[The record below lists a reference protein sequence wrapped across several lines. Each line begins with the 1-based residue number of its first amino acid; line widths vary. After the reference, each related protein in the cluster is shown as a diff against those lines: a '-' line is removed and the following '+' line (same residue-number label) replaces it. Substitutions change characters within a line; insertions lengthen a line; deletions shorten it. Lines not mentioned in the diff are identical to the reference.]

1 MDINDRI
8 CVKACLDH
16 YYMIQ
21 RFDLRKAW
29 HDMLEARTENRPK
42 TAEYFRVLCRACA
55 RCAQGQEG
63 HLRLM
68 HPAGRGAVG

>member
-1 MDINDRI
+1 MEINDRI

-29 HDMLEARTENRPK
+29 HDMLKARIDNMPK
-42 TAEYFRVLCRACA
+42 TAEYYRTLCRACA
-55 RCAQGQEG
+55 RNLKDARRSRRAIYG
-63 HLRLM
+63 
-68 HPAGRGAVG
+68 

>member
-1 MDINDRI
+1 MDINNRI

-29 HDMLEARTENRPK
+29 HDMLKARTDHMPK

-55 RCAQGQEG
+55 KN
-63 HLRLM
+63 LRD
-68 HPAGRGAVG
+68 ARRARRAIYG

>member
-21 RFDLRKAW
+21 RFDLRKVW
-29 HDMLEARTENRPK
+29 HDMLKARTENRPK
-42 TAEYFRVLCRACA
+42 TAECLRVLCRACA
-55 RCAQGQEG
+55 RN
-63 HLRLM
+63 LRD
-68 HPAGRGAVG
+68 ARKARRVIYG

>member
-1 MDINDRI
+1 MDINNRI
-8 CVKACLDH
+8 CVKSCLDH

-55 RCAQGQEG
+55 RN
-63 HLRLM
+63 LRD
-68 HPAGRGAVG
+68 ARKARRAIYD

>member
-1 MDINDRI
+1 MNINDRI

-29 HDMLEARTENRPK
+29 HDMLKARIDNMPK
-42 TAEYFRVLCRACA
+42 TAEYYRCLCRACA
-55 RCAQGQEG
+55 RN
-63 HLRLM
+63 LRD
-68 HPAGRGAVG
+68 ARRARSAIYY

>member
-1 MDINDRI
+1 MEINDRI

-29 HDMLEARTENRPK
+29 HDMLKARIDNMAK
-42 TAEYFRVLCRACA
+42 TAEYYRVLCRACA
-55 RCAQGQEG
+55 RN
-63 HLRLM
+63 LRD
-68 HPAGRGAVG
+68 ARRARRAIYG

>member
-1 MDINDRI
+1 MEINDRI

-29 HDMLEARTENRPK
+29 HDMLKARNDNMSK
-42 TAEYFRVLCRACA
+42 TAEYYRTLCRACA
-55 RCAQGQEG
+55 RNLKDARRSRRAIYG
-63 HLRLM
+63 
-68 HPAGRGAVG
+68 